1 VEPSLIAAVATVL
14 ASLIAGVFAWEAA
27 KRKGAKDAQASLN
40 EGYKILINQLQEE
53 RITIAAANRKTADT
67 ASADRKRLLDEI
79 KGLRTEVHDLTLTV
93 SALRRQ
99 LLFHDIKPEG

>member
-27 KRKGAKDAQASLN
+27 KRKGAKDAQTALN

-53 RITIAAANRKTADT
+53 RMSIAADNRKTAET
-67 ASADRKRLLDEI
+67 AAGDRKRLLNEI
-79 KGLRTEVHDLTLTV
+79 TELRNEVHDLTATV
-93 SALRRQ
+93 NALRRQ
-99 LLFHDIKPEG
+99 LLSHDIKPEG